1 LSLALGSLTAASVTE
16 DRMGYVQYNIG
27 SVLDT
32 LLGLLELVEKYV
44 KNPPAEY
51 QKLSHERE
59 RVVLEEPTAI
69 IRGKN
74 HAKIFFLFFFILFY

>member
-1 LSLALGSLTAASVTE
+1 
-16 DRMGYVQYNIG
+16 MGYVQYNIG

-69 IRGKN
+69 IRGKK
-74 HAKIFFLFFFILFY
+74 HDKILLFLLLTISF